1 MWERELSRYREQM
14 AARGLARVTV
24 CHRGNL
30 AAQMFGF
37 LSAAGLTD
45 LRDVSKDHIDA
56 YLGYLAGDYK
66 TAKGRPIS
74 IRHLRGHF
82 LCVKDFFAWLVR
94 EGRILRSPYGMRQS
108 PKAPPARLPAVL
120 TPEETVLVLES
131 ADPRALL
138 GLRDRSMLEL
148 LYSTGMRKGELVALN
163 LDDFSFERREA
174 VILKSKSKK
183 GRVVPVGEYAR
194 HFTEAYIRTVRSLLV
209 IDEEE
214 KALFVSRQS
223 GRRIA
228 VRTVG
233 QIVARAAKQSG
244 ISTPVTPHTFRHSM
258 ATHMLRNRADLRHIQ
273 AILGHSQISSTEIY
287 THVSLE
293 DLKEV
298 VRRAHPHGRKGGR
311 SVVP

>member
-1 MWERELSRYREQM
+1 MWEHELSRYREQM
-14 AARGLARVTV
+14 TARGLARQTV
-24 CHRGNL
+24 RHRGNL
-30 AAQMFGF
+30 AAQMFSYF
-37 LSAAGLTD
+37 AAAGLTD
-45 LRDVSKDHIDA
+45 LKDVTRDHVDA
-56 YLGYLAGDYK
+56 YLGYLAGDYR

-74 IRHLRGHF
+74 TNHLRSHY

-108 PKAPPARLPAVL
+108 PNGPPARLPAVL
-120 TPEETVLVLES
+120 TPEEAVRVLES
-131 ADPRALL
+131 ADPRTLL

-163 LDDFSFERREA
+163 LGDFSFEKREV
-174 VILKSKSKK
+174 VILKSKSRK

-194 HFTEAYIRTVRSLLV
+194 HFTEAYIRTVRSLMV
-209 IDEEE
+209 KDEEE

-223 GRRIA
+223 GARIA

-233 QIVARAAKQSG
+233 QIVARAARRSG
-244 ISTPVTPHTFRHSM
+244 VATTATPHTFRHSM

-273 AILGHSQISSTEIY
+273 AILGHALITSTELY

-298 VRRAHPHGRKGGR
+298 VRRAHPHGRHK
-311 SVVP
+311 S

>member
-1 MWERELSRYREQM
+1 MWEHELSRYREQM
-14 AARGLARVTV
+14 VARGLASQTARR
-24 CHRGNL
+24 RGNL
-30 AAQMFGF
+30 AVQMFGF

-45 LRDVSKDHIDA
+45 LKDVTKAHVDA
-56 YLGYLAGDYK
+56 YLGYLASDYR

-74 IRHLRGHF
+74 ISHLRGHF
-82 LCVKDFFAWLVR
+82 LCAKDFFAWLVR
-94 EGRILRSPYGMRQS
+94 EGRILRSPYGMRQA
-108 PKAPPARLPAVL
+108 PKVLPARLPAVL
-120 TPEETVLVLES
+120 TPEETVRVLES
-131 ADPRALL
+131 ADPRTLL

-163 LDDFSFERREA
+163 LADFSFEKQEV
-174 VILKSKSKK
+174 VILKSKTRK

-194 HFTEAYIRTVRSLLV
+194 HFTEAYIRTVRPLLV
-209 IDEEE
+209 KDEEE

-233 QIVARAAKQSG
+233 QIVARAAKRSG
-244 ISTPVTPHTFRHSM
+244 VTKPVTPHTFRHSM

-273 AILGHSQISSTEIY
+273 AILGHALITSTELY

-298 VRRAHPHGRKGGR
+298 VRRAHPHGRKGGE
-311 SVVP
+311 SAL